1 MQNNLPMEYNDLRVY
16 IHEILYDLLSR
27 EIQCHEDNEF
37 DYEYM
42 ESITDQILRLIKQQG
57 GTY

>member
-27 EIQCHEDNEF
+27 EIQCHKDNEF

-42 ESITDQILRLIKQQG
+42 ESITD
-57 GTY
+57 